1 METVHSPCM
10 NTNVT
15 MTPAEIWCC
24 AGMGVPITAEFKL
37 LFYALVTMF
46 RVRMHHGCVIW
57 KMWCWSTLIVRLV
70 MQLTKEDFDWPE
82 FSDKLRDAV
91 KNVSLGRGFQ
101 LIR

>member
-1 METVHSPCM
+1 
-10 NTNVT
+10 
-15 MTPAEIWCC
+15 
-24 AGMGVPITAEFKL
+24 
-37 LFYALVTMF
+37 
-46 RVRMHHGCVIW
+46 
-57 KMWCWSTLIVRLV
+57 MWCWSTLIVKLV